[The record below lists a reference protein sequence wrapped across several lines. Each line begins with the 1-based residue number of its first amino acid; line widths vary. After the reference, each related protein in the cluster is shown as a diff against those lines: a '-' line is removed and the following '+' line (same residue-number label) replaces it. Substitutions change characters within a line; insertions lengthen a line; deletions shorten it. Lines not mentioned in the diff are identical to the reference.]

1 MENHNK
7 MKLWEDLSQEEKD
20 PYYYNENNT
29 LSRLAPLVMA
39 YSSSSKTDM
48 NECFRQMVALATD
61 DTFHKKVQE
70 LRAKKYYYSSWNKT
84 ETEIFYDAYFD
95 GLLLS
100 IDHTQELAC
109 LSAESKIKAGEDKQG
124 YIKYLEEELKN
135 RQVLTMRRYKQLG
148 IEWYQKGMPDID
160 KKDVLFGLFDIDNL
174 EQFRCLVSDLMFI
187 KRVKDLIEKARCPL
201 IEEEVIQAYCEDNK
215 KRDKAKEGEIEKD
228 IVIWLY
234 KCFGSYI
241 EKPHIT
247 YLEEIL
253 LRFLK
258 TGVVSEDMLEIHV
271 DERIKRGDIYSFMW
285 YVWHLWNKGVNRIS
299 REQCALFLLKV
310 FPKLCCYWSKDSNR
324 FIPLE
329 SATIKKH
336 LKADEGKLIK
346 LPKQIK

>member
-39 YSSSSKTDM
+39 YSTSSKTDM

-61 DTFHKKVQE
+61 DTLIKKMQE
-70 LRAKKYYYSSWNKT
+70 LRARKYYYSSWNKT

-100 IDHTQELAC
+100 IDHSQELAC
-109 LSAESKIKAGEDKQG
+109 LSAESKIKAGEDKQR

-135 RQVLTMRRYKQLG
+135 RQVLTMRRYEQLG

-201 IEEEVIQAYCEDNK
+201 IEKEVIQAYCENNK
-215 KRDKAKEGEIEKD
+215 KRDKAKEREIEEG
-228 IVIWLY
+228 IVI
-234 KCFGSYI
+234 
-241 EKPHIT
+241 
-247 YLEEIL
+247 
-253 LRFLK
+253 
-258 TGVVSEDMLEIHV
+258 
-271 DERIKRGDIYSFMW
+271 
-285 YVWHLWNKGVNRIS
+285 
-299 REQCALFLLKV
+299 
-310 FPKLCCYWSKDSNR
+310 
-324 FIPLE
+324 
-329 SATIKKH
+329 
-336 LKADEGKLIK
+336 
-346 LPKQIK
+346 